1 MSKGFAS
8 NRLTL
13 LAVGVAACFMAVAVR
28 LVFLHVL
35 DREELLSYV
44 DKARRQIV
52 VERARRGAI
61 LDTKGNLL
69 ATSRSELTLAVD
81 PWALVEYLE
90 SDKNLPRRERKA
102 TDEKAKRV
110 QLAGLLGVSA
120 AEIETAFTP
129 GMRSIDIGDD
139 RDGKLD
145 GQAKKR

>member
-13 LAVGVAACFMAVAVR
+13 LAVGVAACFMAVGVR
-28 LVFLHVL
+28 LVFLQVL

-69 ATSRSELTLAVD
+69 AASRSELTLAVD

-90 SDKNLPRRERKA
+90 TDKNPARRARKSG
-102 TDEKAKRV
+102 EEQAKRV
-110 QLAGLLGVSA
+110 QLATLLGTSA
-120 AEIETAFTP
+120 TDIEAAFAP
-129 GMRSIDIGDD
+129 VMRTVDLSDD
-139 RDGKLD
+139 RDGKVD
-145 GQAKKR
+145 GQ